1 MNEPNKAQEA
11 MEHSGEHLLVVEDDP
26 EMRDLLRKVLAKEG
40 YRISVADDGR
50 EAFARIAREDFG
62 LVVTDML
69 MPSDGGLEL
78 LEAVRRSHPAL
89 PVIIVTAFGDW
100 DSYSR
105 ALALGAA
112 AFISK
117 PLRMSELIAAVHTAL
132 ARRGAAASP

>member
-1 MNEPNKAQEA
+1 
-11 MEHSGEHLLVVEDDP
+11 MERCGEHLLVVEDDQ

-40 YRISVADDGR
+40 YRVSLAADGR
-50 EAFARIAREDFG
+50 EALVELARSPFD

-69 MPSDGGLEL
+69 MPHSGGLEL
-78 LEAVRRSHPAL
+78 LEATHRNHPNI

-100 DSYSR
+100 GSYSR

-132 ARRGAAASP
+132 AGRGAAASP

>member
-1 MNEPNKAQEA
+1 
-11 MEHSGEHLLVVEDDP
+11 MERSGEHLLVVEDDQ

-40 YRISVADDGR
+40 YRVSLAADGR
-50 EAFARIAREDFG
+50 EALVELARSPFD

-69 MPSDGGLEL
+69 MPHSGGLEL
-78 LEAVRRSHPAL
+78 LEATHRSHPNL

-100 DSYSR
+100 GTYSR

-132 ARRGAAASP
+132 AGRGAAASP

>member
-1 MNEPNKAQEA
+1 
-11 MEHSGEHLLVVEDDP
+11 MERSGEHLLVVEDDQ

-40 YRISVADDGR
+40 YRVSLAADGR
-50 EAFARIAREDFG
+50 EALVELARSPFD

-69 MPSDGGLEL
+69 MPHSGGLEL
-78 LEAVRRSHPAL
+78 LEATHRSHPNL

-100 DSYSR
+100 GTYSR

-117 PLRMSELIAAVHTAL
+117 PLRMSELIAAVHIAL
-132 ARRGAAASP
+132 AGRGAAASP